1 MLRTSRNEV
10 ETRLG
15 AGLTA
20 PLEVSPEEGIIEISV
35 VMPCLNESSTVGACV
50 RQALTAIRTL
60 GIQGEVIVA
69 DNGSTDN
76 SQEIARQCGAR
87 VVVVASRGYGSALL
101 GGIEAAS
108 GTFILMGDADASYD
122 FSQLPV
128 FLDKLRQGHDLVM
141 GNRFKGGILPGA
153 MPALHRYLGNPIL
166 TAVGRVFF
174 KSPVGDFHC
183 GLRAFRKQAIQDLG
197 LRTTG
202 MEFASEMVVKASLS
216 SLRVTEVGTTLAPDG
231 RDRPPH
237 LRTWHDGWR
246 HLRFLLLFSPR
257 WLFLYPG
264 IALVLIGSTIV
275 GWLLPGPRQVASVV
289 FDVNTLLFAAM
300 TILTGFQ
307 SVVFAFFTKI
317 FGISTKIL
325 PEDPRINKLFQFVT
339 LEVGLLASLVLIVG
353 GIASWAFGLWLW
365 HAHHFGPLNPEQTL
379 RIVIPGVVL
388 FCLGCQTALSSF
400 FFSVMG
406 MTRR

>member
-20 PLEVSPEEGIIEISV
+20 PLEVSPEEGVIEISV

-300 TILTGFQ
+300 TILIGFQ

-388 FCLGCQTALSSF
+388 FCLGCQTGLSSF

-406 MTRR
+406 LGRR

>member
-1 MLRTSRNEV
+1 MVRTNRNEA

-15 AGLTA
+15 AGLTG
-20 PLEVSPEEGIIEISV
+20 PLEAGSHGGVVEISV

-50 RQALTAIRTL
+50 RQALTAIRNL

-87 VVVVASRGYGSALL
+87 VVAVASRGYGSVLL
-101 GGIEAAS
+101 GGIEAAR
-108 GTFILMGDADASYD
+108 GTFILMGDADESYD
-122 FSQLPV
+122 FSQLPF
-128 FLDKLRQGHDLVM
+128 FLDKLRQGYDLVV
-141 GNRFKGGILPGA
+141 GNRFEGGILPGA
-153 MPALHRYLGNPIL
+153 MPAMHRYFGNPVL
-166 TAVGRVFF
+166 TALGRLFF

-183 GLRAFRKQAIQDLG
+183 GLRAFRKQAIEDLG

-216 SLRVTEVGTTLAPDG
+216 GLRMTEVATTLAPDG

-264 IALVLIGSTIV
+264 AALILVGSV
-275 GWLLPGPRQVASVV
+275 VVAWLLPGPRKVGPVV
-289 FDVNTLLFAAM
+289 LDVNTLLFASM
-300 TILTGFQ
+300 VILIGYQ
-307 SVVFAFFTKI
+307 SVVFAFFTKV
-317 FGISTKIL
+317 FGITTKIM
-325 PEDPRINKLFQFVT
+325 PEDTRMNKLFQFVT
-339 LEVGLLASLVLIVG
+339 LEIGLLASLLLIVG
-353 GIASWAFGLWLW
+353 GTAAWGFGLWLW
-365 HAHHFGPLNPEQTL
+365 RVHHFGPLDPEQTL

-388 FCLGCQTALSSF
+388 FCVGCQTALSSF
-400 FFSVMG
+400 FLSVMG
-406 MTRR
+406 MSRR

>member
-1 MLRTSRNEV
+1 MLRTNRNDV
-10 ETRLG
+10 ETHLG

-20 PLEVSPEEGIIEISV
+20 PLEVSSEEGVIEISV
-35 VMPCLNESSTVGACV
+35 VMPCLNESSTVGTCV

-76 SQEIARQCGAR
+76 SREIARQYGAR

-101 GGIEAAS
+101 GGIEAAR

-174 KSPVGDFHC
+174 KSPIGDFHC

-264 IALVLIGSTIV
+264 IALALIGSTIV

-300 TILTGFQ
+300 TILIGFQ

-317 FGISTKIL
+317 FGITTKIL

-339 LEVGLLASLVLIVG
+339 LEVGLLVSLVLIGG
-353 GIASWAFGLWLW
+353 GISAWAFGLWLW

-388 FCLGCQTALSSF
+388 FCLGCQTGLSSF
-400 FFSVMG
+400 FLSVMG

>member
-20 PLEVSPEEGIIEISV
+20 PLGVCPEEGAIEISV
-35 VMPCLNESSTVGACV
+35 VMPCLNEGSTVGACV
-50 RQALTAIRTL
+50 RQALSAIRTL

-166 TAVGRVFF
+166 TAVGRMFF

-202 MEFASEMVVKASLS
+202 MQFASEMVVKASLS

-307 SVVFAFFTKI
+307 SVVFAFFTKV

-353 GIASWAFGLWLW
+353 GIAAWAFGLWLW

-400 FFSVMG
+400 FLSVMG
-406 MTRR
+406 MGRR